1 MILDAKKSIFCYFF
15 NHSRFQKVEYLLNL
29 CLDLA
34 NFSYLDFV
42 HKHTRTRRKRVH
54 ARKKHAHTQKQLMHA
69 RLCTYL
75 YENFFASQLVSY
87 ELKSKISKRSDGYI
101 RHQILLVLLVCVC
114 MCVI

>member
-1 MILDAKKSIFCYFF
+1 MILDAKKSIFCYFL
-15 NHSRFQKVEYLLNL
+15 NYSRFQKVEYLLNL

-42 HKHTRTRRKRVH
+42 HKHVH